1 MLLAQTIRTAFH
13 RPIIPVAFFFGGV
26 TFDTFTLTRID
37 RLSDNLILLAN
48 LTLLGVL
55 IVLMS
60 RADRGSNTTE
70 TVPLPALTLLVAR
83 ARPYYPMA
91 IQFLLGSLFSAYAVF
106 YFHSA
111 SFTGTAVFFALLVGL
126 LVGNEF
132 LHDRV
137 SNLKL
142 MLALYALAACSFLTF
157 FLPVITGR
165 MTTAMFL
172 IGAVLS
178 AALAVVIVRLVYRG
192 SIYSRREPLV
202 ATLPA
207 LLVVGAL
214 VAFYFLNWI
223 PPVPL
228 SMSFGGAYH
237 RVARS
242 GDAYELTFE
251 RTPWYRFWKRSDDPF
266 RGQEGAHCFTAIFAP
281 VDLQA
286 EIYHRWQYREPE
298 SPHAGRFVTTD
309 LIRLPIVGGRAGGYR
324 AFTVKQQVV
333 PGDWRVDVETAD
345 RRIIGRVSFRVEAS
359 TEPLAFETIFY

>member
-1 MLLAQTIRTAFH
+1 MLLAQTIRTAFG

-55 IVLMS
+55 IVLIS
-60 RADRGSNTTE
+60 RADRSSNTTQ
-70 TVPLPALTLLVAR
+70 TVPLPVLALLVAR

-137 SNLKL
+137 SNFKL

-157 FLPVITGR
+157 FLPVITGQ

-178 AALAVVIVRLVYRG
+178 AVLIVAIVRLVYRG
-192 SIYSRREPLV
+192 SIYSRREPVV
-202 ATLPA
+202 ATLQA

-228 SMSFGGAYH
+228 SMSFGGVCPSCAQC
-237 RVARS
+237 
-242 GDAYELTFE
+242 
-251 RTPWYRFWKRSDDPF
+251 W
-266 RGQEGAHCFTAIFAP
+266 
-281 VDLQA
+281 
-286 EIYHRWQYREPE
+286 
-298 SPHAGRFVTTD
+298 
-309 LIRLPIVGGRAGGYR
+309 
-324 AFTVKQQVV
+324 
-333 PGDWRVDVETAD
+333 
-345 RRIIGRVSFRVEAS
+345 
-359 TEPLAFETIFY
+359 

>member
-55 IVLMS
+55 IVLIS
-60 RADRGSNTTE
+60 RADRSSNTTQ
-70 TVPLPALTLLVAR
+70 TVPLPVLALLVAR

-137 SNLKL
+137 SNFKL

-157 FLPVITGR
+157 FLPVVTGR

-172 IGAVLS
+172 LGAVLS
-178 AALAVVIVRLVYRG
+178 AALAVAIVGLVYREG
-192 SIYSRREPLV
+192 PIYSRREPIV
-202 ATLPA
+202 TMLPA
-207 LLVVGAL
+207 FLVVGAL

-228 SMSFGGAYH
+228 SMSFGGVYH

-251 RTPWYRFWKRSDDPF
+251 RAPWYRFWKRSDDPF

-298 SPHAGRFVTTD
+298 GPHAGRFVTTD
-309 LIRLPIVGGRAGGYR
+309 RILLTIVGGRAGGYR
-324 AFTVKQQVV
+324 A
-333 PGDWRVDVETAD
+333 
-345 RRIIGRVSFRVEAS
+345 
-359 TEPLAFETIFY
+359 